1 MSGRDARDAAPGGVV
16 ATLAGAR
23 EGIVDA
29 AAPFVGV
36 IVFGVALGAL
46 AAAREV
52 PLAQLAAMSALVFA
66 GASQVAAVEL
76 WAEPL
81 PVGAIVV
88 GTLALNLR
96 LVLMSATL
104 VPWLDGLPRPLA
116 LGACHLIMDEGWAL
130 SLRRLRA
137 GSRDVGYLLGIGLL
151 YWCGWMVATSAGHVA
166 GAAIAE
172 PKRLGLDFLGVA
184 VFLALLTLIG
194 PRRADLVAIVA
205 AVAVT
210 AAALAFLPAPAAV
223 LLGALGVAAIGA
235 TLSVARGEEPR
246 EARDDG

>member
-1 MSGRDARDAAPGGVV
+1 MRDRDAGAAAPGPTV

-23 EGIVDA
+23 DGVVDA

-36 IVFGVALGAL
+36 VVFGVALGAL

-52 PLAQLAAMSALVFA
+52 PFAQLAAMSALVFA
-66 GASQVAAVEL
+66 GASQVAAVAL

-104 VPWLDGLPRPLA
+104 APWLNGLPRPAALA
-116 LGACHLIMDEGWAL
+116 ACQLIMDEGWAL

-137 GSRDVGYLLGIGLL
+137 GSRDVGYLLGIGVL
-151 YWCGWMVATSAGHVA
+151 YWCGWMIATSAGHVA

-172 PKRLGLDFLGVA
+172 PERFGLDFLGVA

-194 PRRADLVAIVA
+194 PRRTDLALILA

-210 AAALAFLPAPAAV
+210 GVALAALPAPAAV
-223 LLGALGVAAIGA
+223 LLGALGSAAA
-235 TLSVARGEEPR
+235 NASLSERRRRSAGARG
-246 EARDDG
+246 